1 MKSRRNQHPQIL
13 ELPSGYRAIYRD
25 WGSGMP
31 VIFLHGLMGNH
42 RHWLGLMQ
50 NLKRYYRCIALD
62 LLGFGESSQP
72 RSFCGVAEEVEFVR
86 EVVQALELNDYIIVG
101 HSFGGWIAA
110 TYAMDYQA
118 EMRGMILAAPAGIGD
133 RAFSRHYAYRL
144 PLTWNVPWVD
154 WGLTATSSILE
165 FFGQQERL
173 RSLLMERK
181 ALLAQP
187 AARDF
192 VRSRARGAGTGSVE
206 SDIHTIQIP
215 TFIIAADRDRLIPLW
230 HCETYAKLIP
240 KAQLCILPDTSHR
253 LPINHWRAM
262 LPHLQNFTASLYP
275 ENETSL

>member
-1 MKSRRNQHPQIL
+1 M
-13 ELPSGYRAIYRD
+13 
-25 WGSGMP
+25 
-31 VIFLHGLMGNH
+31 
-42 RHWLGLMQ
+42 
-50 NLKRYYRCIALD
+50 
-62 LLGFGESSQP
+62 
-72 RSFCGVAEEVEFVR
+72 EFVR

-230 HCETYAKLIP
+230 HCEPMPNSFPKLNS
-240 KAQLCILPDTSHR
+240 AFFQTHR
-253 LPINHWRAM
+253 IACPLTTGERCY
-262 LPHLQNFTASLYP
+262 LTCK
-275 ENETSL
+275 TSLHRYIPRTKPLCNRLYIHQT